1 MIFGE
6 AASQVSAD
14 IAQYWLLNVDMR
26 GFRSR
31 QIKKCYDV
39 RRENRERS

>member
-14 IAQYWLLNVDMR
+14 IAQYWLLNVACR
-26 GFRSR
+26 TLFWKN
-31 QIKKCYDV
+31 QEV
-39 RRENRERS
+39 L